1 MNLKKKF
8 YILFLS
14 IFLNQ
19 INPALAADVILPKQK
34 PTINELKKTILD
46 VIPLK
51 KPLKILKK
59 ELKIKEKIK
68 IVKKN
73 KKILPK
79 KKPLVFKNIKE
90 KVAAKSKYYSKKD
103 FQIAKKAI
111 SLVDKRDWKN
121 ALKTSKKAK
130 DKSIYRYVQWKHLIT
145 RGNAASYY
153 EYLTFINKNPNY
165 PRINRLKY
173 LSEHKLST
181 EKISYS
187 KIINIYK
194 NEMPLSGYG
203 KLILGESKILNNEV
217 DLGISLIKEGWI
229 TASLSKQDLRYFR
242 KKYKKYLSQEDYI
255 KRADWL
261 AWENKYWDLQRLL
274 RYLPKGYQELY
285 TARQLLMTRSYGV
298 DAAINKV
305 PNKFKKDPGLQFDRL
320 KWRRKRGRL
329 NSTLEILLEVK
340 NDKKFLVRPDKWW
353 NERAIAARALIYK
366 KKFQLAYKIS
376 SSHALTEGVEFA
388 SAEWLSG
395 WIALTFLEDPIL
407 AVGHFQNF
415 YNNVSYPISLSRGAY
430 WLGKSYQKLKNEK
443 SSVEWFIEASKYLT
457 TYYGQLAYL
466 EINPDKKY
474 VLSDQSIPTPEQKKK
489 FYQNELTKI
498 VYLLHELN
506 KDKYAKDILKHLA
519 NYNINENSE
528 TLAANLASEIGRYD
542 YSIQIS
548 KKASYEKRF
557 HNDYNYPIISTP
569 NKINNR
575 IMPNPE
581 LILAIIRQES
591 EFDSKA
597 NSSAGAKGMMQL
609 MTYTAKVVAKQAR
622 MSYSKS
628 RLTKNPEYN
637 INLGSYYFATL
648 LEDFDGSYP
657 FAIAGYN
664 AGPNRVRYW
673 NKINKNPQKKQ
684 IDYVDWIELIKF
696 KETRNYVQRVLENI
710 NVYNYMLSKKPVNM
724 INFFKNYPLY

>member
-19 INPALAADVILPKQK
+19 INPTFATDIILPKQK

-51 KPLKILKK
+51 KPLKILEK
-59 ELKIKEKIK
+59 ELIIKEKIK

-90 KVAAKSKYYSKKD
+90 KVATKSKYYSKKD

-153 EYLTFINKNPNY
+153 EYLAFINKNPNY

-203 KLILGESKILNNEV
+203 KLILGESKILNNEI

-329 NSTLEILLEVK
+329 NSTLEILTEVK
-340 NDKKFLVRPDKWW
+340 NDKKSLVRPDKWW

-407 AVGHFQNF
+407 AVSHFQNF

-443 SSVEWFIEASKYLT
+443 SSVEWFNEASKYLT

-569 NKINNR
+569 NEINNKK
-575 IMPNPE
+575 MPNPE

-648 LEDFDGSYP
+648 LEEFDGSYP

-684 IDYVDWIELIKF
+684 IDYVNWIELIKF

>member
-340 NDKKFLVRPDKWW
+340 NDKKSLVRPDKWW

-684 IDYVDWIELIKF
+684 IDYVNWIELIKF